1 MTGVAAAYPSGLMI
15 QMNLPAEPE
24 EVNSKRGQPLGK

>member
-1 MTGVAAAYPSGLMI
+1 MTGVAAAYASRLMI
-15 QMNLPAEPE
+15 QIDLPAE